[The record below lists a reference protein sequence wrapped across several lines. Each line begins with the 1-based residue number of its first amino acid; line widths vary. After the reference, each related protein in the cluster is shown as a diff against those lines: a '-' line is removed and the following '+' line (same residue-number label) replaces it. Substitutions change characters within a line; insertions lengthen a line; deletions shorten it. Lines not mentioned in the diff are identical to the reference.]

1 MKVDRIFST
10 EEVEEP
16 LGFSTVWT
24 KPEEEYLISGASFSA
39 ICLMFGEQLHDD
51 LDGTQSP
58 LLVNCH
64 RVFKPGMPIGL
75 IDSSWGGTI
84 VEAWSPP
91 EALAACDVTD
101 NGIGEENNHNEYL
114 WNGMIYPL
122 LKMTI
127 RYVMKFFD

>member
-1 MKVDRIFST
+1 MYIHNIEGQSCT
-10 EEVEEP
+10 C
-16 LGFSTVWT
+16 S
-24 KPEEEYLISGASFSA
+24 YSLIIYNWEILIGKLQNF
-39 ICLMFGEQLHDD
+39 
-51 LDGTQSP
+51 TQ
-58 LLVNCH
+58 
-64 RVFKPGMPIGL
+64 GIPIGL

-91 EALAACDVTD
+91 EALEQCGVTD

-127 RYVMKFFD
+127 R

>member
-1 MKVDRIFST
+1 MYSAYPVPVPIHYS
-10 EEVEEP
+10 
-16 LGFSTVWT
+16 
-24 KPEEEYLISGASFSA
+24 LIKNN
-39 ICLMFGEQLHDD
+39 GEISIGKLHNF
-51 LDGTQSP
+51 TQ
-58 LLVNCH
+58 
-64 RVFKPGMPIGL
+64 GIPIGL

-91 EALAACDVTD
+91 EALEQCGVTD

-127 RYVMKFFD
+127 R

>member
-1 MKVDRIFST
+1 MEIYQNVRLMKVARIFST

-24 KPEEEYLISGASFSA
+24 KPDKDYLTSGASFSA

-51 LDGTQSP
+51 LEG
-58 LLVNCH
+58 V
-64 RVFKPGMPIGL
+64 PIGL

-91 EALAACDVTD
+91 EALAECGVTD

-127 RYVMKFFD
+127 RYYEHFFGL

>member
-1 MKVDRIFST
+1 
-10 EEVEEP
+10 
-16 LGFSTVWT
+16 
-24 KPEEEYLISGASFSA
+24 
-39 ICLMFGEQLHDD
+39 
-51 LDGTQSP
+51 
-58 LLVNCH
+58 
-64 RVFKPGMPIGL
+64 MPIGL

-127 RYVMKFFD
+127 RFNRLLVSSVYSTFFLQGSCLVPGRAKCGLPWRVWRMEQGYL

>member
-1 MKVDRIFST
+1 
-10 EEVEEP
+10 
-16 LGFSTVWT
+16 
-24 KPEEEYLISGASFSA
+24 
-39 ICLMFGEQLHDD
+39 
-51 LDGTQSP
+51 
-58 LLVNCH
+58 
-64 RVFKPGMPIGL
+64 MPIGL

-127 RYVMKFFD
+127 RFNRSLIRFRLFHILPGELCGIRESKMRVTLESMEDGTGIFMNALSRV